1 MIHGRANL
9 QPTVWLHLGGLWA
22 IAVVQPLF
30 DLVGANP
37 EFFVAHRAGRL
48 DILLLV
54 VALSFMLPTLLAG
67 GVGVAGLV
75 GREPH
80 LGASC
85 RAGTLTGLMA
95 MQLAVRA
102 GASNWPVPV
111 AAAAAASV
119 GVVMAYRAWAP
130 ARWFFSVLSIATL
143 IVPGVFLS
151 KPGIRSIVWRGVGA
165 VALCSRTADM
175 VSRSAHPLCW

>member
-1 MIHGRANL
+1 MIHGRATL

-75 GREPH
+75 GSRT
-80 LGASC
+80 G
-85 RAGTLTGLMA
+85 TGLMA

-130 ARWFFSVLSIATL
+130 ARSFFSVLSIATL

-151 KPGIRSIVWRGVGA
+151 KPGIRSIVWRGVAVSGA
-165 VALCSRTADM
+165 VQRT
-175 VSRSAHPLCW
+175 W